1 MKTKLF
7 KLSLL
12 TLLVTLATGCVD
24 DGDTGAVGP
33 QGPAGVDGSDGADG
47 QDGNDGAN
55 GTNGNTAVYTVQIT
69 NLTYSQPLSP
79 AAIIMHEPG
88 YYAFVEGQ
96 SASVELEQL
105 AEGGDP
111 SGIVSTASTQVQFLD
126 GIATSGPIGPRSI
139 GSESTLVVPDLDA
152 DNLRLSIATMLVD
165 TNDAFTG
172 LNAMDISN
180 MEVGDSRAFMA
191 PSWDSG
197 TEANL
202 ETADTMPGPA
212 AAAAGGGGTAA
223 GFDAAR
229 DDLFDRV
236 RLHAGAVTNANANDA
251 SKEGLST
258 SILTE
263 ADRWDNPTAKILV
276 TRTR

>member
-24 DGDTGAVGP
+24 DGDTGAIGP
-33 QGPAGVDGSDGADG
+33 QGPAGSDGVDGSDG
-47 QDGNDGAN
+47 QDGSDGSN

-126 GIATSGPIGPRSI
+126 GITTSGPVSPRST

-152 DNLRLSIATMLVD
+152 DNLRLTIATMLVD

-180 MEVGDSRAFMA
+180 MEVGDSKAFMA

-202 ETADTMPGPA
+202 ETADSMPGPA
-212 AAAAGGGGTAA
+212 ATAAGGGGASA

-236 RLHAGAVTNANANDA
+236 RLHAGAVTNANATDA
-251 SKEGLST
+251 SMEGLST

-263 ADRWDNPTAKILV
+263 ADRWDNPTAKIKV

>member
-33 QGPAGVDGSDGADG
+33 QGPAGQDGNDGTDG
-47 QDGNDGAN
+47 QDGNDGSN

-111 SGIVSTASTQVQFLD
+111 SGIISTASTQVQFLD
-126 GIATSGPIGPRSI
+126 GVATSAPVGPRSI
-139 GSESTLVVPDLDA
+139 GSEITMVVPDLDA
-152 DNLRLSIATMLVD
+152 DNLRLTIATMLVD

-180 MEVGDSRAFMA
+180 MAVGDSKAFMA

-212 AAAAGGGGTAA
+212 ASAAGGGGAAA
-223 GFDAAR
+223 GFNAAR

-236 RLHAGAVTNANANDA
+236 RLHAGAVTNANASDA
-251 SKEGLST
+251 SMEGLST